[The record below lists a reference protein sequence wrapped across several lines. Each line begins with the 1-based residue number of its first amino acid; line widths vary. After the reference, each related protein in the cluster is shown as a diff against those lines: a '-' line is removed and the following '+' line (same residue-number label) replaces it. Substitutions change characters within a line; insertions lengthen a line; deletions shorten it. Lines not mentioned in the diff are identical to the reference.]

1 MKERSTHEGQAILN
15 SLFLGPDASVIEQQL
30 QEKLD
35 AELDKPLG
43 EMNLTSVDEIL
54 AVLEPRKV
62 TEAEISAGAA
72 KLKQLF
78 RARFQDEQYKKGVG
92 LETLQQEI

>member
-1 MKERSTHEGQAILN
+1 MKERITQEGWLSLN
-15 SLFLGPDASVIEQQL
+15 RLFDNPDASVTEQQL

-35 AELDKPLG
+35 DELDKPLDQ
-43 EMNLTSVDEIL
+43 MNLALVDEIL

-62 TEAEISAGAA
+62 TEADIRAGAE

-78 RARFQDEQYKKGVG
+78 RERFQDE
-92 LETLQQEI
+92 

>member
-1 MKERSTHEGQAILN
+1 MKERITQGQLSLN
-15 SLFLGPDASVIEQQL
+15 RLFDNLDANAIEQQL

-35 AELDKPLG
+35 AELDKPLS

-62 TEAEISAGAA
+62 TEAEISAGVE

-78 RARFQDEQYKKGVG
+78 RERFQDE
-92 LETLQQEI
+92 

>member
-1 MKERSTHEGQAILN
+1 MKERITQGQLSLN
-15 SLFLGPDASVIEQQL
+15 RLFDNLDANAIEQQL

-62 TEAEISAGAA
+62 TEAEINAGVE

-78 RARFQDEQYKKGVG
+78 RERFQDE
-92 LETLQQEI
+92 

>member
-1 MKERSTHEGQAILN
+1 MKERITQEGWLSLN
-15 SLFLGPDASVIEQQL
+15 RLFDNPDASVTEQQL

-35 AELDKPLG
+35 A
-43 EMNLTSVDEIL
+43 IL

-62 TEAEISAGAA
+62 TEADIRAGAE

-78 RARFQDEQYKKGVG
+78 RERFQDE
-92 LETLQQEI
+92 

>member
-1 MKERSTHEGQAILN
+1 MKERITQGQLSLN
-15 SLFLGPDASVIEQQL
+15 RLFDNLDANAIEQQL

-35 AELDKPLG
+35 AELDKPLS

-54 AVLEPRKV
+54 AVLEQRKV
-62 TEAEISAGAA
+62 TEAEISAGVE

-78 RARFQDEQYKKGVG
+78 RERFQDE
-92 LETLQQEI
+92 

>member
-1 MKERSTHEGQAILN
+1 MKERITQGQLSLN
-15 SLFLGPDASVIEQQL
+15 RLFDNLDANAIEQQL

-35 AELDKPLG
+35 AELDKPLS

-62 TEAEISAGAA
+62 TEAEINAGVE

-78 RARFQDEQYKKGVG
+78 RERFQDE
-92 LETLQQEI
+92 

>member
-1 MKERSTHEGQAILN
+1 MKERITQGQLSLN
-15 SLFLGPDASVIEQQL
+15 RLFDNLDANAIEQQL

-35 AELDKPLG
+35 AELDKPLS

-62 TEAEISAGAA
+62 TEAEISAGVE

-78 RARFQDEQYKKGVG
+78 RKRFQDE
-92 LETLQQEI
+92 